1 MEQQGI
7 PAGDIEKMLAEFRE
21 TELQAVKKAK
31 ATAAHAKKVGG
42 QAPSEVE
49 SPPAEGGDV
58 DADHAAGAI
67 AQAIEET
74 STPSS
79 KAEAEL
85 GAGAE
90 SSAEAEVKACAEVKA

>member
-42 QAPSEVE
+42 HAPSEVE
-49 SPPAEGGDV
+49 NPAEGGGV

-67 AQAIEET
+67 AQATEET

-79 KAEAEL
+79 KAEAEF